1 MVRACSQ
8 TPTESESAS
17 PPETSTTSAASGDAS
32 PDTSTT
38 VPCPPP
44 NTFYQAI
51 TQAQE
56 AVNVALASG
65 ERLMEIEFPPLPT
78 SELESPAIG
87 AYEVSDANLRLAVDF
102 AKRYAEQGKRIVLSF
117 PDRIERDRVENDYD
131 MFRSGEDCN
140 IRLACLRNSRPGL
153 LIELIW
159 TRPEIELAVQPE
171 DDMFI
176 VLGASCQELPDVE
189 KLVEAAGDKPVILFN
204 LKLDT
209 SRGDLGL
216 PAFPRKD
223 LHYRFLSKV
232 LPVYYLRTRTYSRSL
247 PRPPYLVNYSG
258 ALFKVHPGP
267 YQVLLDTSAGS
278 YRRLKTMMERPPLGQ
293 VRDILTDGMN
303 LDDGAK
309 KDENSFMYRG
319 YKSRTWWE
327 DDRTKAISNKWRS

>member
-1 MVRACSQ
+1 MRACSQ

-17 PPETSTTSAASGDAS
+17 PPETSTTPAASSDAS

-38 VPCPPP
+38 APCPPP

-56 AVNVALASG
+56 AVNAALASG
-65 ERLMEIEFPPLPT
+65 ERLIEIEFPPLPT
-78 SELESPAIG
+78 SELESPSIG

-117 PDRIERDRVENDYD
+117 PDRVERDRVENDYD
-131 MFRSGEDCN
+131 LFRSGEDCN
-140 IRLACLRNSRPGL
+140 IRLACLRDSRPGL

-247 PRPPYLVNYSG
+247 PRPPYIVNYSG

-278 YRRLKTMMERPPLGQ
+278 YRRLKTVTERPPLGE
-293 VRDILTDGMN
+293 VRDILTESMN

-309 KDENSFMYRG
+309 KGENSFMYRG

-327 DDRTKAISNKWRS
+327 DDRTKAVSNKWRS